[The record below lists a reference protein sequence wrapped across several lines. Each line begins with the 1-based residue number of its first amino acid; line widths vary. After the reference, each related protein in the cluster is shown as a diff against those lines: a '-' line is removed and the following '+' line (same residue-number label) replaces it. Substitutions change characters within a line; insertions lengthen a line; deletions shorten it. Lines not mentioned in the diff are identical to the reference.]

1 MSPAT
6 CKYTILQQICN
17 LIPRNLVPRLATKH
31 GVSKRARGFSPW
43 SHVVAMLHAQLAHSL
58 SLNDVAD
65 TMRNHA
71 GALATVRRASPPS
84 RNGLSHANRVRNADM
99 AEDLFWS
106 MLEHIGK
113 LHPRFGLGHKYSGL
127 PRRFKRAIYAVDST
141 TIKLVANCI
150 DWAKHRRR
158 KAAAK
163 CHMQLNLQTF
173 LPQFAIVKA
182 ANTHDSTEA
191 KELCANLQDGEI
203 ALFDKAYIDFD
214 HLYLLDQRGVF
225 WATRSK
231 DNMQYRVVGQHS
243 QAKGNIHGDYLIELT
258 GKKSGQDYPK
268 RMRLVIATVEVDGKP
283 KRMTF
288 ITNNMTWAASS
299 ICDLYQCRWGVEVF
313 FKQIKQTLQLADFLG
328 QSENAVRWQVW
339 MALLTYVVLRY
350 ISYLGRWP
358 GSFRRLFTLLRGV
371 LFSRLELFSVL
382 QICGTARGSPRRI
395 ASPQLAYLPGLE
407 SFLKN
412 NCR

>member
-1 MSPAT
+1 MNPAAS
-6 CKYTILQQICN
+6 KYTVLNQICN
-17 LIPRNLVPRLATKH
+17 QIPRNLVPRLARKH
-31 GVSKRARGFSPW
+31 GVDKKAREFTPW

-71 GALATVRRASPPS
+71 GALATIRRASPPS

-106 MLEHIGK
+106 MLEHIQK
-113 LHPRFGLGHKYSGL
+113 LHPKFGSGHKYSGL

-141 TIKLVANCI
+141 TIQLVANCI

-191 KELCANLQDGEI
+191 KELCANLKDGEI
-203 ALFDKAYIDFD
+203 ALFDKAYVDFD
-214 HLYLLDQRGVF
+214 HLYSLGRRGVF
-225 WATRSK
+225 WVTRSK
-231 DNMQYRVVGQHS
+231 DNMQYRLVGQHREP
-243 QAKGNIHGDYLIELT
+243 KGNIHGDYLIELT
-258 GKKSGQDYPK
+258 GTKSHKDYPDL
-268 RMRLVIATVEVDGKP
+268 MRLVTATVEVNGEP
-283 KRMTF
+283 KVMTF
-288 ITNNMTWAASS
+288 ITNNMTWASSS
-299 ICDLYQCRWGVEVF
+299 ICDLYQCRWGIEVF

-328 QSENAVRWQVW
+328 HSENAVRWQVW
-339 MALLTYVVLRY
+339 MALLTYLLLRY
-350 ISYLGRWP
+350 IGYLGRWG
-358 GSFRRLFTLLRGV
+358 GSFSRLFTLLRGV
-371 LFSRLELFSVL
+371 LFSRLAIFSVL
-382 QICGTARGSPRRI
+382 EVCGTARGSPRMI
-395 ASPQLAYLPGLE
+395 AAPERAYLPGFE
-407 SFLKN
+407 KFL
-412 NCR
+412 RAR